1 MRLIFPSSDFD
12 HAVAAVCQGHPS
24 EEQVRALN
32 ELLLT
37 DSAARDEYI
46 VRVELHVRL
55 GSDARLFASAL
66 VGAANPVLRALQST
80 GTPKITPV
88 PQPPFAR
95 KQVVTWAMG
104 LAACLTILAAAGAYW
119 LKPTSL
125 RKPNS
130 IAVAVLS
137 QAVAPRWSSG
147 AGSHPVGAPLEPG
160 WLRLR
165 SGLVQVTF
173 YCGARLMIQGPAEV
187 QLVSPDAAFC
197 QAGRVIAVVPPQGRG
212 FWIDTPVVKV
222 TDFGTEFG
230 LEVTR
235 DSSEVH
241 VFKGEVEWQTE
252 TAKKQDLREGN
263 AVVVDDRGTLR
274 EMPADPSAFASL
286 FDLEHRWLATLAQ
299 RYRDWRTASTRLN
312 QDRSLLVHFEFEESA
327 PSGWALHN
335 AAAGTGRAPD
345 ANIVGC
351 QATEGRWPGKG
362 ALEFRNINDRVLLGL
377 PGEFQALT
385 LSTWV
390 NVKGLDRQFNSLLMC
405 DGFTPG
411 TLHWQIRND
420 GVLDLGVQGP
430 HPRDVQ
436 IFASPPVIGF
446 DQFGQWVHLATVIDG
461 KRRKLTHYFNGLAVG
476 EQELRHPPP
485 YHIGAA
491 ELGNWNPGEIS
502 NKPPF
507 LIRHFSGA
515 MDEFA
520 LFNRALSGA
529 EIRALYSEGKPQP
542 DM

>member
-1 MRLIFPSSDFD
+1 
-12 HAVAAVCQGHPS
+12 
-24 EEQVRALN
+24 
-32 ELLLT
+32 
-37 DSAARDEYI
+37 
-46 VRVELHVRL
+46 
-55 GSDARLFASAL
+55 
-66 VGAANPVLRALQST
+66 
-80 GTPKITPV
+80 
-88 PQPPFAR
+88 
-95 KQVVTWAMG
+95 
-104 LAACLTILAAAGAYW
+104 
-119 LKPTSL
+119 
-125 RKPNS
+125 
-130 IAVAVLS
+130 
-137 QAVAPRWSSG
+137 
-147 AGSHPVGAPLEPG
+147 
-160 WLRLR
+160 
-165 SGLVQVTF
+165 
-173 YCGARLMIQGPAEV
+173 MIQGPAEV

-197 QAGRVIAVVPPQGRG
+197 QAGRVVAVVPPQGRG
-212 FWIDTPVVKV
+212 FRIGTPVVKV

-235 DSSEVH
+235 HSSEVH
-241 VFKGEVEWQTE
+241 VFKGEVEWQPK

-335 AAAGTGRAPD
+335 AAAGTSRAPD
-345 ANIVGC
+345 ATIVGC

-390 NVKGLDRQFNSLLMC
+390 NVKGLDRQFNSLFMC

-420 GVLDLGVQGP
+420 GVLDLGVQGQR
-430 HPRDVQ
+430 PRDVQ

-446 DQFGQWVHLATVIDG
+446 DQFGQWVHLAAVIDG
-461 KRRKLTHYFNGLAVG
+461 KHKRLTHYFNGVVVS
-476 EQELRHPPP
+476 QQDLRHPPP
-485 YHIGAA
+485 YRIGTA
-491 ELGNWNPGEIS
+491 ELGNWNPGDIP
-502 NKPPF
+502 NKPPSM
-507 LIRHFSGA
+507 IRHFSGA

-520 LFNRALSGA
+520 LFNRALSDA

-542 DM
+542 DL